1 MLPQDYGKILQKRK
15 ALSQVESAL
24 RLRATKKKKKKK
36 SRGSRPKEA
45 RSTSSSEESLKDSSD
60 G

>member
-24 RLRATKKKKKKK
+24 RLRATKKKKKK